1 MNCELSYCIAIRT
14 LGKAGEKYQK
24 ELDSLV
30 KQTIPPKK
38 ILVYLAEGYE
48 RPKETVGVEEIIYS
62 PKGMVSQR
70 ARDYKEVDTP
80 YVLMLDDD
88 VYLPPTAV
96 EQMMNAITTEQADC
110 VVADTFPSQRLPLKN
125 KLLAALTNWAT
136 PHFDQRWGIKIGRTT
151 SFSYLNNPKRDYYPA
166 QNGAGPCSL
175 WRLDALKSIHL
186 EHELWLDKLG
196 FAYGDEMFFFH
207 KLYRNGGKLLI
218 HYTCGAEHLDAQ
230 SSRTAYKQDP
240 ERLMKRARSWFIL
253 WWRTQYEAADLSM
266 FDRILSVICYTF
278 KVIYDILLHL
288 LYSIARLSYKPLF
301 NYLKGLLAGYRFV
314 HTNTY
319 RNVPNF
325 CIRLKV

>member
-1 MNCELSYCIAIRT
+1 MNCELNYTVAIRT
-14 LGKAGEKYQK
+14 LGKAGDKYQK

-30 KQTIPPKK
+30 NQTILPKK

-48 RPKETVGVEEIIYS
+48 KPKETVGIEEIIYC

-88 VYLPPTAV
+88 VYLPPMAV
-96 EQMMNAITTEQADC
+96 EQMMKAITTEQAGC

-136 PHFDQRWGIKIGRTT
+136 PHLDQRWGIKIGHTAT
-151 SFSYLNNPKRDYYPA
+151 FSYLNSPEKDYYPS
-166 QNGAGPCSL
+166 QSGAGPCAL
-175 WRLDALKSIHL
+175 WRMEAFKKIHL
-186 EHELWLDKLG
+186 EEELWVDKLG
-196 FAYGDEMFFFH
+196 FAYGEDLLLYH

-218 HYTCGAEHLDAQ
+218 HYTCGALHLDAQ
-230 SSRTAYKQDP
+230 SSRTAYQQDP
-240 ERLMKRARSWFIL
+240 ERLMKRSRAWLIL
-253 WWRTQYEAADLSM
+253 WWRTQYEAADLSV
-266 FDRILSVICYTF
+266 FDKLLSVICYSI

-288 LYSIARLSYKPLF
+288 LYSITLLSYKPIY

-314 HTNTY
+314 HSEEY
-319 RNVPNF
+319 RKVSNF
-325 CIRLKV
+325 YQRER

>member
-48 RPKETVGVEEIIYS
+48 RPKETVGVEEIIYC

-96 EQMMNAITTEQADC
+96 EQMMNAITTGQADC

-125 KLLAALTNWAT
+125 KILAALTNWAT
-136 PHFDQRWGIKIGRTT
+136 PHFNQRWGIKIGRTST
-151 SFSYLNNPKRDYYPA
+151 FSYLNNPKKDYYPS
-166 QNGAGPCSL
+166 QSGAGPCAL
-175 WRLDALKSIHL
+175 WRMEAFKNVHL
-186 EHELWLDKLG
+186 EQELWIDRLG
-196 FAYGDEMFFFH
+196 FAYGEDLLLYH
-207 KLYRNGGKLLI
+207 KLYRNGGKLFI
-218 HYTCGAEHLDAQ
+218 HYTCGALHLDAQ
-230 SSRTAYKQDP
+230 SSRTAYQQDP
-240 ERLMKRARSWFIL
+240 KRLMKRARSWFIL